1 MKYAEHAESVSARS
15 GREMLLAMV
24 DSADAVMQ
32 TSWETMTNTFD
43 SVARGKPLVF
53 ALETG
58 CPAGAAPSPGSS
70 GRCVPAQDT
79 VLEAEV
85 NSQGSAGIKR
95 LRHINGGFV
104 MGRAWAMA
112 MLWREVAQNH
122 RNISCCYRGKL
133 NPQLGMG
140 RFAALHPEMALLEK
154 DRARGDNEFDLHY
167 ELHSRPPNTLNFGG
181 PKYIYNQVRNLVSS

>member
-1 MKYAEHAESVSARS
+1 MSKKYAEHAESVSARS

-58 CPAGAAPSPGSS
+58 CPAGAAPSAGSS

-140 RFAALHPEMALLEK
+140 RFAALHPEM
-154 DRARGDNEFDLHY
+154 
-167 ELHSRPPNTLNFGG
+167 
-181 PKYIYNQVRNLVSS
+181 VSSSLNLHLQRFVTSVSLYTSTCVFTCM